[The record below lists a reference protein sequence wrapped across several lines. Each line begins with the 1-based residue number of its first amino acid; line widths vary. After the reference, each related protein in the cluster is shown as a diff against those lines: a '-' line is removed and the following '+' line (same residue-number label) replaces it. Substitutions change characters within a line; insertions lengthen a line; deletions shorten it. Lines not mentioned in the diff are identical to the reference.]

1 MRIRTGF
8 TIVELVVAM
17 ALLSGLSLIL
27 LATLQHVSRVAVRT
41 SSRDECLGQILKAKA
56 ALLRDLAN
64 SSGRP
69 GHFASAKVGPSVG
82 AGFDGDALTFLSS
95 DDGSNTSHW
104 DVDINSARAAL
115 ACQITYYL
123 VIPNAAVSNKW
134 GVSPVAAASDSAGY
148 EQQFPAKWLI
158 RRVDPI
164 TAPGP
169 LIDPVWP
176 TWLTRPSAR
185 LNTPT
190 VTIVSDRLFQFRVLQ
205 TAPVWTL
212 QIRGVAVQDAAKKIA
227 MGSVPLSASPY
238 TVTQQFSI
246 PANN

>member
-8 TIVELVVAM
+8 TIAELVIAM
-17 ALLSGLSLIL
+17 AILSGLSLIL

-64 SSGRP
+64 SSGRS
-69 GHFASAKVGPSVG
+69 GHFATTRVGPSVG
-82 AGFDGDALTFLSS
+82 TGFDGDALTFLSS
-95 DDGSNTSHW
+95 DDGSNTSQW
-104 DVDINSARAAL
+104 NVDATSARAAL

-123 VIPNAAVSNKW
+123 VVPNSAVSNKW
-134 GVSPVAAASDSAGY
+134 GISPTAGASDSAGY

-185 LNTPT
+185 VNTAS
-190 VTIVSDRLFQFRVLQ
+190 VRVVSDRLFQFRVLQ
-205 TAPVWTL
+205 AAPAWTL
-212 QIRGVAVQDAAKKIA
+212 QVRGVAVQDAAKKIA
-227 MGSVPLSASPY
+227 VGSVPLSDSPY
-238 TVTQQFSI
+238 TVTQQFSV

>member
-1 MRIRTGF
+1 M
-8 TIVELVVAM
+8 AM
-17 ALLSGLSLIL
+17 ALLSAISLIL

-56 ALLRDLAN
+56 SLLRDLAN
-64 SSGRP
+64 SSGRS

-95 DDGSNTSHW
+95 DDGSNTAQW
-104 DVDINSARAAL
+104 NVDPTTGQATL
-115 ACQITYYL
+115 ACQISYYL
-123 VIPNAAVSNKW
+123 VIPNAVVSNKW
-134 GVSPVAAASDSAGY
+134 GVSPVAGAADSAGY
-148 EQQFPAKWLI
+148 EQQFPAKWLM

-164 TAPGP
+164 TVPGP
-169 LIDPVWP
+169 LINPLWP
-176 TWLTRPSAR
+176 GWLTRPSSR
-185 LNTPT
+185 LNTPG
-190 VTIVSDRLFQFRVLQ
+190 VRIVSDRLFQFRVLQ
-205 TAPVWTL
+205 AAPVWTL

-227 MGSVPLSASPY
+227 IGNVPLSSSYY